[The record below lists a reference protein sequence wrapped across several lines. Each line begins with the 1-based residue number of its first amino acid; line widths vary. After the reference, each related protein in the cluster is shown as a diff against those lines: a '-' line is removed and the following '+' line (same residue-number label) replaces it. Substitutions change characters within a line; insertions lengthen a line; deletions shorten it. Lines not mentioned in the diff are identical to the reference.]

1 MLRRHRLYCCSDLHA
16 SKESSVNMYTG
27 GYEDLHSWSH
37 RSRWMRDDRPH
48 QPGLAKLQLFA
59 SRDQELK
66 HGGKT
71 YAVKAAASLE
81 SSAAPRG
88 ELGFVA
94 LDDEH
99 SKRYVPRLL
108 ELGYRVMDKSN
119 TFRADPNVPLVTAGV
134 NHDIVTHEVRLVA
147 NPNCTTIPLALSL
160 WPLHQRFGLSREH
173 LSSRQWRGYCPTRSV
188 SGKIASR
195 LR

>member
-1 MLRRHRLYCCSDLHA
+1 MKICILGATGLVGCETIDL
-16 SKESSVNMYTG
+16 T
-27 GYEDLHSWSH
+27 
-37 RSRWMRDDRPH
+37 SRAW
-48 QPGLAKLQLFA
+48 PGAKLQLFA

-99 SKRYVPRLL
+99 SKR
-108 ELGYRVMDKSN
+108 
-119 TFRADPNVPLVTAGV
+119 
-134 NHDIVTHEVRLVA
+134 
-147 NPNCTTIPLALSL
+147 
-160 WPLHQRFGLSREH
+160 
-173 LSSRQWRGYCPTRSV
+173 
-188 SGKIASR
+188 
-195 LR
+195 